1 MKLMPGRR
9 GLGRLCVASK
19 PRHVVFQK
27 TRPRLVISVFH
38 FFFSPSSP
46 STRCFF
52 PFDDDVS
59 RLAFFGLKSS
69 FSRAEPLSRT
79 DNMKKRPREEEAEEQ
94 KEEDKKQAADGS
106 DVSKNNGAGA
116 RPPPPPPPPPPV
128 LAPPPPPPQLSIPG
142 LELPTGWLSCPR
154 MGRNLK
160 NLGTSGFNVAPAKA
174 PLGRRFV
181 AGGAVPP
188 SLSFT
193 PADAVDDFASKGMRL
208 GLVLDLTNTGRY
220 YDPAEWGSRGVA
232 HQKIFCPPR
241 GRVPH
246 PESVSHF
253 CFEMLRFTTKFPGDF
268 VLVHCTHGF
277 NRTGFMLCSWMVR
290 YGGVSVAEALS
301 RFAQA
306 RPPGIY
312 KDDYIE
318 ELFRYNHER
327 RPATLKC
334 PPVPDFKAGEP
345 DSPRRDGDEGA
356 EGGGEGGGGAEKEAA
371 EASLTPVGAGVPEGI
386 DHDSP
391 FGEAIHPEEEDDLR
405 RAVFELVSGRQLREH
420 ELPHF
425 PGSQPVSLARENLP
439 ELSRSEYRVTW
450 KADGT
455 RYLLAIMP
463 WGAYFI
469 DRALGVQR
477 VQARFPCR
485 CTSKHAAA
493 AAAAAA
499 NAAALAAGLQLDPSK
514 PPPPPPKDFR
524 PPLIGP
530 PHFQTLLD
538 GEMVVDE
545 DLATGMR
552 TRRFLVYD
560 AVVLNGKSLV
570 EVPFKQRYE
579 AIEAEVVAPRS
590 KERDAIDA
598 LRAAERAAAAE
609 RVKAAAAAAASGR
622 AAPPPPP
629 LSLPSHLRG
638 GALKGVRLAYDYSG
652 ELFRLRRKEF
662 WPLQASRNILD
673 KFIPRLSHESDGLI
687 LQPASARYVTG
698 TFHQLL
704 KWKFAHMNS
713 VDFKLKIDLSGDKTL
728 YLLETRRDRP
738 RRGEVPLVV
747 GGGGGG
753 GQRASAVSAC
763 DRVDL
768 SAFVTAAADGTV
780 ADERALSGKIIE
792 CAWDPGRQSWVFM
805 RVRTDKD
812 TPNAVSTYEKVVQSI
827 EDDITEGVLL
837 REVDAAVAALE
848 HKKSGGDAAAGAG
861 GGPSTAAAA
870 TAAAAAPPPAAAA
883 PDASPPSSTAPA
895 DAAAK

>member
-1 MKLMPGRR
+1 M
-9 GLGRLCVASK
+9 
-19 PRHVVFQK
+19 
-27 TRPRLVISVFH
+27 
-38 FFFSPSSP
+38 
-46 STRCFF
+46 
-52 PFDDDVS
+52 
-59 RLAFFGLKSS
+59 
-69 FSRAEPLSRT
+69 
-79 DNMKKRPREEEAEEQ
+79 EETEQ
-94 KEEDKKQAADGS
+94 KKQDNGEQTGDDGGDVNNNDAAQ
-106 DVSKNNGAGA
+106 
-116 RPPPPPPPPPPV
+116 PPPPPLPPPPV
-128 LAPPPPPPQLSIPG
+128 LAPPPPPLPQQPPSIPG
-142 LELPTGWLSCPR
+142 LELPTGWLLCPR

-160 NLGTSGFNVAPAKA
+160 NLGPSGFNVAPSKA
-174 PLGRRFV
+174 PLGDRFV
-181 AGGAVPP
+181 RGGAAAAVPRE
-188 SLSFT
+188 LSFT
-193 PADAVDDFASKGMRL
+193 PADVVADFTSKNMRL

-220 YDPAEWGSRGVA
+220 YDPAEWGAHGVA

-241 GRVPH
+241 GKVPH
-246 PESVSHF
+246 PESVNHF
-253 CFEMLRFTTKFPGDF
+253 CFEMLRFTSKCPQDF

-290 YGGVSVAEALS
+290 YGGISVAEALS
-301 RFAQA
+301 KFAQA

-327 RPATLKC
+327 RPSSLKC
-334 PPVPDFKAGEP
+334 PPVPEFKAGEP

-356 EGGGEGGGGAEKEAA
+356 GAEEGEGADGEKKPGE
-371 EASLTPVGAGVPEGI
+371 EEKSYLTPVGAGVPEGV

-405 RAVFELVSGRQLREH
+405 RAVFELVAGRQLREH

-439 ELSRSEYRVTW
+439 ELSRRKYQVTW

-463 WGAYFI
+463 WGSYFI

-485 CTSKHAAA
+485 CTSKQATAAA
-493 AAAAAA
+493 IAAATAAA
-499 NAAALAAGLQLDPSK
+499 TAAGVKLDPTK

-545 DLATGMR
+545 DLATGAR

-570 EVPFKQRYE
+570 DVPFKMRYE

-590 KERDAIDA
+590 KERDAIEA
-598 LRAAERAAAAE
+598 VRGAERAAAME
-609 RVKAAAAAAASGR
+609 RVKAAAAAAAKGE
-622 AAPPPPP
+622 APPSAPQI
-629 LSLPSHLRG
+629 SLPQHLRG

-662 WPLQASRNILD
+662 WPLPASRTLLD
-673 KFIPRLSHESDGLI
+673 KLIPRLSHESDGLI
-687 LQPASARYVTG
+687 LQPADAPYVTG
-698 TFHQLL
+698 TFLQLL

-713 VDFKLKIDLSGDKTL
+713 VDFKLKIDAAGDRTL

-747 GGGGGG
+747 GSEPGGGGG
-753 GQRASAVSAC
+753 GGKASAVASS
-763 DRVDL
+763 DQVDL
-768 SAFVTAAADGTV
+768 SPFVNSNAPSDPPN
-780 ADERALSGKIIE
+780 DERALSGKIIE
-792 CAWDPGRQSWVFM
+792 CAWDPGRRAWVFM
-805 RVRTDKD
+805 RVRADKD
-812 TPNAVSTYEKVVQSI
+812 TPNAVSTYERVVRSI
-827 EDDITEGVLL
+827 EDDISEEVLL

-848 HKKSGGDAAAGAG
+848 AKKEKEKEAGGGG
-861 GGPSTAAAA
+861 GGPSSSAAAG
-870 TAAAAAPPPAAAA
+870 AAAAPPP
-883 PDASPPSSTAPA
+883 PPAPA
-895 DAAAK
+895 AEGAAK